1 MSTPGNICRYDALLL
16 NNDSQKRPFMEL
28 NPKSPMLNFL
38 DAFFFD
44 SIVSCQVMRPSTY
57 RNAEAIF
64 AEKAAGHEKDWYL
77 VSATTIAYVRSLVML
92 SVFPNASV
100 AENWGGLGNYFE
112 TILEELKGYDD
123 SGLFRTHLQT
133 LLKAWF
139 RKFPTPSSG
148 KSQQSCQGPTPS
160 RGVKRASFI
169 PSAEDRES
177 ILQAIDR
184 IEDEGELR

>member
-1 MSTPGNICRYDALLL
+1 
-16 NNDSQKRPFMEL
+16 
-28 NPKSPMLNFL
+28 
-38 DAFFFD
+38 
-44 SIVSCQVMRPSTY
+44 
-57 RNAEAIF
+57 
-64 AEKAAGHEKDWYL
+64 
-77 VSATTIAYVRSLVML
+77 ML

-148 KSQQSCQGPTPS
+148 KSQQSC
-160 RGVKRASFI
+160 
-169 PSAEDRES
+169 
-177 ILQAIDR
+177 
-184 IEDEGELR
+184 

>member
-1 MSTPGNICRYDALLL
+1 
-16 NNDSQKRPFMEL
+16 
-28 NPKSPMLNFL
+28 
-38 DAFFFD
+38 
-44 SIVSCQVMRPSTY
+44 MRPSTY

-133 LLKAWF
+133 LLKAGF
-139 RKFPTPSSG
+139 RKFPTPSS
-148 KSQQSCQGPTPS
+148 
-160 RGVKRASFI
+160 
-169 PSAEDRES
+169 
-177 ILQAIDR
+177 
-184 IEDEGELR
+184 

>member
-1 MSTPGNICRYDALLL
+1 
-16 NNDSQKRPFMEL
+16 
-28 NPKSPMLNFL
+28 
-38 DAFFFD
+38 
-44 SIVSCQVMRPSTY
+44 
-57 RNAEAIF
+57 
-64 AEKAAGHEKDWYL
+64 
-77 VSATTIAYVRSLVML
+77 ML

-139 RKFPTPSSG
+139 RKCSG

-184 IEDEGELR
+184 IEDEGERR